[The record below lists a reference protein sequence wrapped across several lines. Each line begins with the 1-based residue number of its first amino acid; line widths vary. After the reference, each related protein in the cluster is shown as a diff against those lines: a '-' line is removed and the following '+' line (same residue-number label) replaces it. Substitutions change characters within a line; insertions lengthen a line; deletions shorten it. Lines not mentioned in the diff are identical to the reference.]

1 MLSRTRCH
9 IRFPY
14 IINTHCHFVITRPHS
29 FSHIDREAGISSD
42 MASHLL
48 SVYIDFS
55 FLKNTVELNESTF
68 LQVIFRQ
75 PKTLAIPSIPH
86 IKIFRHKIRNTERM
100 RHSHR
105 FPTRI
110 IIPDSFGSPYISV
123 CIFPFTIKVDLLPW
137 RFRLLCFYHTAKEAD
152 TKSK

>member
-1 MLSRTRCH
+1 
-9 IRFPY
+9 
-14 IINTHCHFVITRPHS
+14 
-29 FSHIDREAGISSD
+29 
-42 MASHLL
+42 
-48 SVYIDFS
+48 
-55 FLKNTVELNESTF
+55 
-68 LQVIFRQ
+68 
-75 PKTLAIPSIPH
+75 
-86 IKIFRHKIRNTERM
+86 M

-152 TKSK
+152 TKSKYERLVPVVGRLKKDMLLFDGRTVLDEGEMQEIVCACTEYFEGIDR